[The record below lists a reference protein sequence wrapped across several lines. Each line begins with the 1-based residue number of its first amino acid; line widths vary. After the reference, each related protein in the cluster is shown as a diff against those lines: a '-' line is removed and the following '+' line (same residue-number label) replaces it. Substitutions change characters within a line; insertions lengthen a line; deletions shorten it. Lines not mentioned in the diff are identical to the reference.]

1 MKLQTNMNNLLL
13 ANIQKHLR
21 LEPAEEALI
30 MSAFG
35 VKKIRRK
42 QFFVHEGD
50 VSKYCA
56 FVLSGC
62 MRTYF
67 VDANGFEHILQ
78 FAIEDWW
85 AADMMSFTTQQPGKL
100 NIDALEPSELFI
112 LSREKQLALFDECP
126 KFERY
131 FRIITENGLIS
142 QQSRIIENL
151 SLPAIDRYQNFVNRY
166 PQLVQRLPKTL
177 IASYIGITPEF
188 LSKLRKQLSGKF

>member
-1 MKLQTNMNNLLL
+1 MNNLLL

-42 QFFVHEGD
+42 QFFVQEGD
-50 VSKYCA
+50 VSKYAA

-62 MRTYF
+62 MRIYF
-67 VDANGFEHILQ
+67 VDTNGFEHILQ

-85 AADMMSFTTQQPGKL
+85 VADMMSFTTQQPGRL
-100 NIDALEPSELFI
+100 YIDALEPSELLI

-151 SLPAIDRYQNFVNRY
+151 SLPAIDRYKNFVARY
-166 PQLVQRLPKTL
+166 PQLVQRLPQTL

-188 LSKLRKQLSGKF
+188 LSKLRKQLIGKG